1 MQEGVCN
8 RLVAAKGA
16 NEENTK
22 RHAGKMEKK
31 NVFVWPSK
39 GEHVEVFKVASL
51 ISSVLLLVQ
60 L

>member
-1 MQEGVCN
+1 MRKAGN
-8 RLVAAKGA
+8 DMMAKW
-16 NEENTK
+16 
-22 RHAGKMEKK
+22 RRK